1 MVGLQNHIDRLIYS
15 SSNGR
20 LAAMSTPGP
29 RERLLETA
37 QKLTYIHGMGVGV
50 DALLKEANVARRS
63 LYEHFG
69 GKDGLIAEVLRR
81 STAEDE
87 ARYREVM
94 QAAGDDPRDR
104 LLAVFDN
111 LAEVIAEPDFR
122 GCRYLAADLAL
133 ADPRHPAHA
142 ITRRYREGVHDLL
155 ERELRELRHPQPAH
169 AADQLLLLIDGA
181 LAAAATR
188 PETHPAASAGEL
200 AEQILD
206 SARDRTSRRARP
218 GPSRRAGPTAGSPGR
233 ML

>member
-1 MVGLQNHIDRLIYS
+1 
-15 SSNGR
+15 
-20 LAAMSTPGP
+20 MSTPGP
-29 RERLLETA
+29 RERLLDTA
-37 QKLTYIHGMGVGV
+37 QRLTYIHGMGVGV
-50 DALLKEANVARRS
+50 DALLKAANVARRS

-87 ARYREVM
+87 ARYRRAM

-104 LLAVFDN
+104 LLAVFDR
-111 LAEVIAEPDFR
+111 LAEAVAEPDFR

-133 ADPRHPAHA
+133 ADPGHPAHA
-142 ITRRYREGVHDLL
+142 ITRGYRERVHELL
-155 ERELRELRHPQPAH
+155 ERELRELRHPRPAH

-188 PETHPAASAGEL
+188 PDTHPCAGAREL

-206 SARDRTSRRARP
+206 GAQRSA
-218 GPSRRAGPTAGSPGR
+218 AGHVTGS
-233 ML
+233 